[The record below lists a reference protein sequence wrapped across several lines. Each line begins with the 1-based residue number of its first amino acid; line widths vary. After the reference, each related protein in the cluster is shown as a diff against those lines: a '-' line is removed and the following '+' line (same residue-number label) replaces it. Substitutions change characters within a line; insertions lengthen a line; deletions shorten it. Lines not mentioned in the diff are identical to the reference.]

1 MSPPDPTA
9 SHPDPGSALP
19 EPDRPGA
26 APLDDADAL
35 QAEADR
41 LQAELEEA
49 RPPHAGP
56 FAQLGAA
63 VVALAAGVFG
73 AVVSYTLGL
82 GQLTQPGPGLWPFAI
97 SIVIIVLSATLAFTG
112 RGLQDT
118 ERFSRSS
125 LLTVVG
131 LVTLVGLASL
141 LPVIGFEI
149 PSLLLMFVWL
159 RWLGK
164 ESWRS
169 SIVISIGAVAAF
181 YVLFVLLLSIPLPRL
196 I

>member
-1 MSPPDPTA
+1 MSVSDPAPP
-9 SHPDPGSALP
+9 P
-19 EPDRPGA
+19 ES
-26 APLDDADAL
+26 DDAAVL

-41 LQAELEEA
+41 IQAEMEEA

-56 FAQLGAA
+56 AAQVGAALVALVVGLLGAA
-63 VVALAAGVFG
+63 G
-73 AVVSYTLGL
+73 SYALGL
-82 GQLTQPGPGLWPFAI
+82 GALTQPGPGLWPFAI
-97 SIVIIVLSATLAFTG
+97 SVVIVVLSAVLLVTG
-112 RGLQDT
+112 RGLRDT
-118 ERFSRSS
+118 ERFSRAS
-125 LLTVVG
+125 LQTVVG
-131 LVTLVGLASL
+131 LVTLVLLAAL

-149 PSLLLMFVWL
+149 PSALLMFVWL

-181 YVLFVLLLSIPLPRL
+181 YVLFVLLLQIPLPRL

>member
-1 MSPPDPTA
+1 MSPPDPPA
-9 SHPDPGSALP
+9 SHPEPARP
-19 EPDRPGA
+19 EPDRPGP
-26 APLDDADAL
+26 APLDDADVL

-73 AVVSYTLGL
+73 AVVSYTFGL

-97 SIVIIVLSATLAFTG
+97 SVIIIVLSATLAFTG

-131 LVTLVGLASL
+131 LVTLVALAWL
-141 LPVIGFEI
+141 LPRIGFEI

-159 RWLGK
+159 RWLGR

-169 SIVISIGAVAAF
+169 SIVISVGAVAAF
-181 YVLFVLLLSIPLPRL
+181 YVLFVLLLQIPLPRL

>member
-1 MSPPDPTA
+1 MSDPTK
-9 SHPDPGSALP
+9 PPGDAEP
-19 EPDRPGA
+19 EG
-26 APLDDADAL
+26 L
-35 QAEADR
+35 QAETER
-41 LQAELEEA
+41 LLAELEEA

-56 FAQLGAA
+56 ISQIGAA
-63 VVALAAGVFG
+63 LVALAVGVFG
-73 AVVSYTLGL
+73 AVGSYALGL
-82 GQLTQPGPGLWPFAI
+82 GRLTAPGPGLWPFAV
-97 SIVIIVLSATLAFTG
+97 SVVIVVLSAVLVVTG

-118 ERFSRSS
+118 ERFSRAS
-125 LLTVVG
+125 LQTVVG
-131 LVTLVGLASL
+131 VVTLVALAAL

-181 YVLFVLLLSIPLPRL
+181 YLLFVVLLQIPLPRL

>member
-1 MSPPDPTA
+1 MSDPTK
-9 SHPDPGSALP
+9 P
-19 EPDRPGA
+19 PGA
-26 APLDDADAL
+26 EPEQAAVAMDL
-35 QAEADR
+35 QEEADR

-56 FAQLGAA
+56 ISQIAA
-63 VVALAAGVFG
+63 ALVALAVGVFG
-73 AVVSYTLGL
+73 AVGSYALGL
-82 GQLTQPGPGLWPFAI
+82 GRLTQPGPGLWPFAI
-97 SIVIIVLSATLAFTG
+97 SVVIIVLSAVLVVTG

-125 LLTVVG
+125 LLTAVS
-131 LVTLVGLASL
+131 LVTLVGLAAL

-149 PSLLLMFVWL
+149 PSLLLMFIWL

-169 SIVISIGAVAAF
+169 SIVISIGAVAVF
-181 YVLFVLLLSIPLPRL
+181 YVLFVLLLQIPLPRL

>member
-1 MSPPDPTA
+1 MSMSDEAA
-9 SHPDPGSALP
+9 STGSSAGSSA
-19 EPDRPGA
+19 EAGS
-26 APLDDADAL
+26 L
-35 QAEADR
+35 QAGSLQEGSLQEEADR
-41 LQAELEEA
+41 LQAEMEEA

-56 FAQLGAA
+56 LAQIGAA
-63 VVALAAGVFG
+63 VVALAVGVFG
-73 AVVSYTLGL
+73 AIGSFALGL

-97 SIVIIVLSATLAFTG
+97 SVVIVVLSATLVVTG

-131 LVTLVGLASL
+131 LVTLVLLAAL

-181 YVLFVLLLSIPLPRL
+181 YLLFVVLLQIPLPRL

>member
-1 MSPPDPTA
+1 MSQSDHTRPPDA
-9 SHPDPGSALP
+9 ES
-19 EPDRPGA
+19 EA
-26 APLDDADAL
+26 ADLL

-41 LQAELEEA
+41 LQAEMEEA
-49 RPPHAGP
+49 RPPHGGP
-56 FAQLGAA
+56 ISQISAA
-63 VVALAAGVFG
+63 VVALAVGVLG
-73 AVVSYTLGL
+73 AVGSYALGL

-97 SIVIIVLSATLAFTG
+97 SVVITVLSAVLLVTG
-112 RGLQDT
+112 RKLQDS
-118 ERFSRSS
+118 ERFSGSS
-125 LLTVVG
+125 LLTLAGVA
-131 LVTLVGLASL
+131 TLVGLAAL

-181 YVLFVLLLSIPLPRL
+181 YVLFVLLLQIPLPRL

>member
-1 MSPPDPTA
+1 MSMTDPTR
-9 SHPDPGSALP
+9 PPGP
-19 EPDRPGA
+19 EPA
-26 APLDDADAL
+26 EADLL

-56 FAQLGAA
+56 IAQVGAA
-63 VVALAAGVFG
+63 VVALVVGVLG
-73 AVVSYTLGL
+73 AVGSYALGL

-97 SIVIIVLSATLAFTG
+97 SVVIIVLSATLVVTG

-125 LLTVVG
+125 LLTLVG
-131 LVTLVGLASL
+131 LVTLVLLAAL

-159 RWLGK
+159 RWLGR

-169 SIVISIGAVAAF
+169 SIVISIGAVVAF
-181 YVLFVLLLSIPLPRL
+181 YVLFVVLLQIPLPRL